1 MSGEHKHEA
10 VFLCLIAAICA
21 AGWPLLCQTANLSW
35 QNADYTHILLI
46 LPISIALILLEWRFL
61 QRIFKWNVRGGSSL
75 LAAALVIICI
85 TAFTAN
91 YLPGDVRLSIR
102 MAALVLSWI
111 GAFLLCFGSR
121 VSKSALFPLLF
132 MFGLVPL
139 PNSVLND
146 IIAMLQQGSV
156 WSAYVLFAACGVP
169 VSVNGIFL
177 KVPGLT
183 VEVAKECSSIRS
195 SSMLLVTTLVLVHL
209 LLQSPWRKLLVVAL
223 ALPLSLAKNGLRI
236 FIIVMLGTK
245 VDPGYL
251 DGRLHHQGGILF
263 LVLALSVIFA
273 VIWVLGKKENS
284 ALSASRGVIQRESA

>member
-1 MSGEHKHEA
+1 MIGEHKNEA
-10 VFLCLIAAICA
+10 VFLCLIAAICG
-21 AGWPLLCQTANLSW
+21 AGWLPLCQTAILSW
-35 QNADYTHILLI
+35 QNDDYTHILLI
-46 LPISIALILLEWRFL
+46 LPISIVLILLQRRSL
-61 QRIFKWNVRGGSSL
+61 QRLLKWNVRGGSSL

-85 TAFTAN
+85 TALTVS
-91 YLPGDVRLSIR
+91 YLPEDVRLSIR
-102 MAALVLSWI
+102 MASLVLSWV

-121 VSKSALFPLLF
+121 AFRSALFPLLF

-139 PNSVLND
+139 PTSVVNY

-209 LLQSPWRKLLVVAL
+209 LLRSPWRKSLVVAL

-236 FIIVMLGTK
+236 FTIVMLGTK

-263 LVLALSVIFA
+263 FILALSVIFV
-273 VIWVLGKKENS
+273 VIWVLGKKENCV
-284 ALSASRGVIQRESA
+284 LSASRGVIQRESA

>member
-1 MSGEHKHEA
+1 MIREHKHEA

-21 AGWPLLCQTANLSW
+21 AGWLLLCQTAILSW
-35 QNADYTHILLI
+35 QSDDYTHILLI
-46 LPISIALILLEWRFL
+46 LPISMVLILLEWRSL
-61 QRIFKWNVRGGSSL
+61 KHILKWNIRGGSSL
-75 LAAALVIICI
+75 LAAALAIVCI

-91 YLPGDVRLSIR
+91 YLPGDEQLSIR

-111 GAFLLCFGSR
+111 GAFMLCFGSR
-121 VSKSALFPLLF
+121 ASRGVLFPLLF
-132 MFGLVPL
+132 LFGLVPL
-139 PNSVLND
+139 PKFVLND

-156 WSAYVLFAACGVP
+156 WSAHALFAACGVP
-169 VSVNGIFL
+169 VSANGIFL

-209 LLQSPWRKLLVVAL
+209 LLRSPWRKLLVIAL
-223 ALPLSLAKNGLRI
+223 ALPLSVAKNGLRI
-236 FIIVMLGTK
+236 FTIVMLGTK

-263 LVLALSVIFA
+263 FA
-273 VIWVLGKKENS
+273 V
-284 ALSASRGVIQRESA
+284 ALSAVFVAIWILGKRENSMLRASGVAIQRDGL